1 MMSMKRKKSH
11 RLAVLL
17 AFGLLA
23 SSQLVA
29 QNVGSIMDNVG
40 ERLRE
45 KEILRIS
52 GSASG
57 RIGYNFFDNSDGQIN
72 RRVAPF
78 LWSATAGL
86 GLDFLGI
93 KAPFSMAIS
102 SRNTLYNL
110 PSYSFYGISP
120 TYKWATLHAGDRS
133 MSFSPYSLSG
143 INFRGAG
150 MELRPGK
157 FYVGAMWGKLR
168 RARQEDVNAIQTGIE
183 LPVRR
188 MGMGVKLGY
197 EGSPNSSLGLSLFSS
212 QDELDQRAADT
223 IANALRP
230 ERNMVLALSAK
241 QQLSKLLTFE
251 GEWAQSVLTR
261 DDRSPLLNQA
271 SSRQSLLGLYKAKVS
286 TIGAYAYNFS
296 VAFAPKFGTINF
308 KYERVGPEYNT
319 HGSLFFQND
328 VENTTAGLRLPL
340 LENKLNVSTN
350 FGLQR
355 NDLDGKQAANLK
367 RLIGALNLSYQLSDV
382 TNVNLGFSNFTTT
395 NRYKTLVIGSLP
407 VDSLVLAQTNL
418 SVQGG
423 ITTSLGSQQNRSL
436 SLTGSYQ
443 NAYLLRENEA
453 DTTQDSRMAMLML
466 SYNYQPE
473 EGGWAYTLAAMGNSN
488 ITAQTDIIT
497 LGPSAT
503 LSKTIWDERLA
514 LSINLSYMFNSVSIQ
529 NSGLTDPAT
538 VVSNVFQANV
548 GGSFKLADKQALQL
562 TLSLLNAAGNS
573 SNSGYTDGLFSC
585 SYSYQF

>member
-1 MMSMKRKKSH
+1 MMRMKRKKLH
-11 RLAVLL
+11 RLTVLL
-17 AFGLLA
+17 TSVLLVC
-23 SSQLVA
+23 SSLFA
-29 QNVGSIMDNVG
+29 QNMGSIIDNVG
-40 ERLRE
+40 ERLKE
-45 KEILRIS
+45 KKILRIN
-52 GSASG
+52 GNASG

-78 LWSATAGL
+78 LWSASAGL

-157 FYVGAMWGKLR
+157 FYAGAMWGQLR
-168 RARQEDVNAIQTGIE
+168 RARQEDVGSIQTGIE

-188 MGMGVKLGY
+188 LGMGVKLGY
-197 EGSPNSSLGLSLFSS
+197 QGDGNNELSLSLFSS
-212 QDELDQRAADT
+212 RDELEEQLADT
-223 IANALRP
+223 LANVLRP

-241 QQLSKLLTFE
+241 QQISKLLSFE
-251 GEWAQSVLTR
+251 GEWAHSVLTR
-261 DDRSPLLNQA
+261 DDRSPLLNRA
-271 SSRQSLLGLYKAKVS
+271 SSRQSLLGLYQAKVS

-296 VAFAPKFGTINF
+296 VAFAPKFGTLNF
-308 KYERVGPEYNT
+308 KYERIGPEYNT

-328 VENTTAGLRLPL
+328 VENTTLGLRMPL
-340 LENKLNVSTN
+340 LKNKLNLSSNV
-350 FGLQR
+350 GLQR

-367 RLIGALNLSYQLSDV
+367 RLIGALNFSYQLSDATSV
-382 TNVNLGFSNFTTT
+382 QAGFSNFTTT

-423 ITTSLGSQQNRSL
+423 LSTSLGNENSKTLSL
-436 SLTGSYQ
+436 SASYQ
-443 NAYLLRENEA
+443 HAYLLRENEA
-453 DTTQDSRMAMLML
+453 DTTQESRMAMLML
-466 SYNYQPE
+466 SYNYQPTE
-473 EGGWAYTLAAMGNSN
+473 TGWGYTLAALGNRN
-488 ITAQTDIIT
+488 LAAQSEIIT
-497 LGPSAT
+497 IGPSAT
-503 LSKTIWDERLA
+503 LSKQLWEEKLA
-514 LSINLSYMFNSVSIQ
+514 LNVNISYMFNAVKLPAAGQTAPGSVI
-529 NSGLTDPAT
+529 
-538 VVSNVFQANV
+538 SNVLQTNV
-548 GGSFKLADKQALQL
+548 GGSFKLAEKQALQL
-562 TLSLLNAAGNS
+562 TLSILNAAGNS
-573 SNSGYTDGLFSC
+573 SNSGYNDGLFSC

>member
-1 MMSMKRKKSH
+1 MKQTNIKYH
-11 RLAVLL
+11 CCFAFLVWVLFATGHL
-17 AFGLLA
+17 YG
-23 SSQLVA
+23 
-29 QNVGSIMDNVG
+29 QNLGSIIENVDN
-40 ERLRE
+40 RLRD
-45 KEILRIS
+45 KKILTL
-52 GSASG
+52 GGNASG

-78 LWSATAGL
+78 LWSATASL
-86 GLDFLGI
+86 SVDFLGL

-102 SRNTLYNL
+102 SKNTLYNL

-150 MELRPGK
+150 IELRPGK

-168 RARQEDVNAIQTGIE
+168 RARQEDVDAIQTGIE

-197 EGSPNSSLGLSLFSS
+197 KGDGNNELSLSLFSS
-212 QDELDQRAADT
+212 RDELEDRIADT
-223 IANALRP
+223 LANILRP

-241 QQLSKLLTFE
+241 QQLSKLLSFE

-296 VAFAPKFGTINF
+296 VAFAPKFGTLNF
-308 KYERVGPEYNT
+308 KYERIGPEYST

-328 VENTTAGLRLPL
+328 VENTTVGLRMPL
-340 LENKLNVSTN
+340 LKNKLNLSSN
-350 FGLQR
+350 IGLQR
-355 NDLDGKQAANLK
+355 NDLDGKQAANLR
-367 RLIGALNLSYQLSDV
+367 RLIGALNLSYQLSDATSV
-382 TNVNLGFSNFTTT
+382 QAGFSNFTTT

-423 ITTSLGSQQNRSL
+423 LTTSLGGSEQSKTLSL
-436 SLTGSYQ
+436 SASYQ
-443 NAYLLRENEA
+443 HAYLLRENEA

-466 SYNYQPE
+466 SYNYQPKE
-473 EGGWAYTLAAMGNSN
+473 AGWAYTLAAMGNRN
-488 ITAQTDIIT
+488 LTAQSEIIT
-497 LGPSAT
+497 IGPSAT
-503 LSKTIWDERLA
+503 LSKQLWEDKLA
-514 LSINLSYMFNSVSIQ
+514 LSVNISYMFNAVKLHAIGQTAPGS
-529 NSGLTDPAT
+529 
-538 VVSNVFQANV
+538 VVSNVLQANV
-548 GGSFKLADKQALQL
+548 GGNFKLADKQALQL

-573 SNSGYTDGLFSC
+573 SNSGYNDGLFSC